1 MSGKQVEKSE
11 AEQIWEEIKSLPINM
26 FALSNQK
33 VEQHVVKVPMPS
45 RDELLLKLVSTAALP
60 ALEETLANKFLTQG
74 RKYEVEVAE
83 GYTIVR
89 RGSQREEEIK
99 KALAPFV
106 VAK

>member
-11 AEQIWEEIKSLPINM
+11 SEQIWEEIKGLPINM

-33 VEQHVVKVPMPS
+33 VEQHVVRVPMPG
-45 RDELLLKLVSTAALP
+45 RDLLLKLVSTAALP
-60 ALEETLANKFLTQG
+60 ALEETLANNFLTKG

-99 KALAPFV
+99 KALAPFLV
-106 VAK
+106 VK

>member
-1 MSGKQVEKSE
+1 MLGKQVEKSE
-11 AEQIWEEIKSLPINM
+11 AEQIWEEIKTLPINM

-33 VEQHVVKVPMPS
+33 VEQHVVRVPMPG
-45 RDELLLKLVSTAALP
+45 RELLLKLVSTATLP
-60 ALEETLANKFLTQG
+60 ALEETLANGFLTKG
-74 RKYEVEVAE
+74 RKYEVELAE

-89 RGSQREEEIK
+89 RGSERAEEIK